1 MNKLKFGWFCNFVGI
16 VGKIIFLEA
25 LFMDN
30 KIIGVVGAGTMGQ
43 GVAQRFAANGFSV
56 ILVDIDDDV
65 IKNAEK
71 ETIRSLKM
79 QNVFGGK
86 QYDVDAV
93 MSRIVF
99 TLSYDKLSEADF
111 VVENVPEIRELKYE
125 VYGKLSSIC
134 KEECIFMVNTSCIS
148 ITDIGGKT
156 DRDDKVIGVHFMNPV
171 ILKNFSEVIAGLKT
185 SAETIESVRHLL
197 SLVGISCEVIN
208 DNPGF
213 VSNRLSHIFMNE
225 AVSLVQ
231 EGVATAEQIDSIFR
245 NGFGHTMGPLQTA
258 DLIGLDVVVNSLE
271 ELVDAYHD
279 SKYNPCTLLRRMVSA
294 GMLGRKS
301 GQGFY
306 KYK

>member
-1 MNKLKFGWFCNFVGI
+1 
-16 VGKIIFLEA
+16 
-25 LFMDN
+25 MDN

-125 VYGKLSSIC
+125 VYGIIKP
-134 KEECIFMVNTSCIS
+134 IS
-148 ITDIGGKT
+148 
-156 DRDDKVIGVHFMNPV
+156 H
-171 ILKNFSEVIAGLKT
+171 
-185 SAETIESVRHLL
+185 
-197 SLVGISCEVIN
+197 
-208 DNPGF
+208 
-213 VSNRLSHIFMNE
+213 
-225 AVSLVQ
+225 
-231 EGVATAEQIDSIFR
+231 
-245 NGFGHTMGPLQTA
+245 
-258 DLIGLDVVVNSLE
+258 
-271 ELVDAYHD
+271 
-279 SKYNPCTLLRRMVSA
+279 
-294 GMLGRKS
+294 
-301 GQGFY
+301 
-306 KYK
+306 